1 MVTEEAE
8 ARVQVDEN
16 LVVVD
21 EVEEDE
27 LGLAMVVTTHWHATG
42 AGCVAIWPVTAPKP
56 DMFSHREVAMLAL
69 PAGNSLNP
77 CRKAQEDEEEEVAQ
91 YASVV

>member
-1 MVTEEAE
+1 MVTEEEEDRA
-8 ARVQVDEN
+8 QVDGN
-16 LVVVD
+16 LVVVE

-27 LGLAMVVTTHWHATG
+27 LGIVLRTMTHWHAIG

-77 CRKAQEDEEEEVAQ
+77 CRKAQEAEEEEVAR
-91 YASVV
+91 YASVA